1 MRRKVRWITFF
12 CAAIIVLGTLFFLWR
27 SAVRTL
33 DQTRR
38 QNYLCAAV
46 ALRQGAAAVAQDLY
60 TIAQT
65 ANVPAQ
71 TVFSLRDNIQR
82 CRSAGNMLPLDGAE
96 QAKSLQYFF
105 EETDREI
112 CTALLTGRSLPNTER
127 ICSAAQVAEKI
138 ALEMEALSL
147 RYLQQ
152 MPVGASAASYR
163 AAAAESIRSLC
174 EQLQMYEQTQPIS
187 IRTMADSNISQ
198 EQARQAAGAV
208 IGRAAAYLSRQGHI
222 YMPEQAYCFFCKNYS
237 VAVAKS
243 TAELLF
249 LQAYFPQETTLVTAS
264 QAQAIAC
271 TFAEQYCA
279 DAGFVASAYE
289 DGLFYH
295 AFTTQEQTVYTVVS
309 AGGRIV
315 GFFKAT

>member
-1 MRRKVRWITFF
+1 
-12 CAAIIVLGTLFFLWR
+12 
-27 SAVRTL
+27 
-33 DQTRR
+33 
-38 QNYLCAAV
+38 
-46 ALRQGAAAVAQDLY
+46 
-60 TIAQT
+60 
-65 ANVPAQ
+65 
-71 TVFSLRDNIQR
+71 
-82 CRSAGNMLPLDGAE
+82 
-96 QAKSLQYFF
+96 
-105 EETDREI
+105 
-112 CTALLTGRSLPNTER
+112 
-127 ICSAAQVAEKI
+127 
-138 ALEMEALSL
+138 
-147 RYLQQ
+147 
-152 MPVGASAASYR
+152 
-163 AAAAESIRSLC
+163 
-174 EQLQMYEQTQPIS
+174 
-187 IRTMADSNISQ
+187 
-198 EQARQAAGAV
+198 
-208 IGRAAAYLSRQGHI
+208 
-222 YMPEQAYCFFCKNYS
+222 MPEQAYCFFCKNYS

>member
-112 CTALLTGRSLPNTER
+112 CTALLTGRSLPNTEK

-208 IGRAAAYLSRQGHI
+208 IGRAAAYLSRKGHI

>member
-112 CTALLTGRSLPNTER
+112 CTALLTGRSLPNT
-127 ICSAAQVAEKI
+127 
-138 ALEMEALSL
+138 
-147 RYLQQ
+147 
-152 MPVGASAASYR
+152 
-163 AAAAESIRSLC
+163 
-174 EQLQMYEQTQPIS
+174 
-187 IRTMADSNISQ
+187 
-198 EQARQAAGAV
+198 
-208 IGRAAAYLSRQGHI
+208 
-222 YMPEQAYCFFCKNYS
+222 
-237 VAVAKS
+237 
-243 TAELLF
+243 
-249 LQAYFPQETTLVTAS
+249 
-264 QAQAIAC
+264 
-271 TFAEQYCA
+271 
-279 DAGFVASAYE
+279 
-289 DGLFYH
+289 
-295 AFTTQEQTVYTVVS
+295 
-309 AGGRIV
+309 
-315 GFFKAT
+315 